1 MKRLSLSVAD
11 NARYAKLCRQVGK
24 ENFHVRNLI
33 GRGVP
38 NLRLLRPRAD
48 LFSYGAREKQVIG
61 KGLIKFLGIASNQP
75 HILAL
80 YV

>member
-1 MKRLSLSVAD
+1 MRQSRH
-11 NARYAKLCRQVGK
+11 NARYAKLRRQVGK

-33 GRGVP
+33 GRGVT

-61 KGLIKFLGIASNQP
+61 EGLIKFLGIASNQP